1 MPTIATTTVK
11 VTTMDTSTK
20 QCTVIDP
27 RCSDCLL
34 RTYRRLF
41 DKFSTPT
48 KEQHDFLIYFK
59 ELIRVHDFATTPEIQ
74 QELSLRFNSIAG
86 VADPFAEEKAE
97 SNRLALELYAE
108 WKPKVT
114 ASTHAFELALR
125 LSIAGNIMDYG
136 ANNGFDIQQTIEF
149 VNSAD
154 FAIDHTSLLEQSIHR
169 AKKILYLGD
178 NAGEI
183 VFDKLFLETIGHPDV
198 TFAVRGG
205 IALNDATM
213 QDAEAIG
220 MDSVA
225 KVISNGFDA
234 PSTVLAESSQEFI
247 TAYRS
252 ADLIISK
259 GQGNLEGLIDEN
271 DPRIFFLLMVKCD
284 LMAEH
289 LDVKKGSFV
298 VFNQTPQPLKI
309 DESEIILMNL
319 QKKPYEKD

>member
-1 MPTIATTTVK
+1 MPTIATITVK
-11 VTTMDTSTK
+11 VTTMVMGTSTENL
-20 QCTVIDP
+20 TVIDP
-27 RCSDCLL
+27 RCRDCLL
-34 RTYRRLF
+34 KTYRRLF
-41 DKFSTPT
+41 DKYNTPA
-48 KEQHDFLIYFK
+48 KEQHDFLTYFT
-59 ELIRVHDFATTPEIQ
+59 ELMRIRDSATTPEIQ
-74 QELSLRFNSIAG
+74 RELSLWFNSISG
-86 VADPFAEEKAE
+86 VTDPFTEEKAE
-97 SNRLALELYAE
+97 SNRMALELYNE

-114 ASTHAFELALR
+114 ASTHPFELALR

-136 ANNGFDIQQTIEF
+136 ANNSFDIHQTIEL
-149 VNSAD
+149 VNSVD
-154 FAIDHTSLLEQSIHR
+154 FAIDHSSLLEQTIRR

-213 QDAEAIG
+213 QDAEVIG

-234 PSTVLAESSQEFI
+234 PSTVLAKCSREFL
-247 TAYRS
+247 TLYHS

-284 LMAEH
+284 LMAEL

-298 VFNQTPQPLKI
+298 VFHQTP
-309 DESEIILMNL
+309 IL
-319 QKKPYEKD
+319 